1 MSIVNKFPA
10 NVKTAAV
17 LTSLALIVLFIY
29 LGQTILFPIV
39 LALLLAILLRPVV
52 KFLKRKL
59 KFPHVVAVAFAVVL
73 TVLIMSGLVM
83 FVSWQIN
90 DIAHDIDKIK
100 ANLTIHIH
108 NIQFWIKQRFH
119 LTYLQQNSYLKEATK
134 NGLAN
139 GNIKIGNTLGS
150 FTSVLLNLT
159 LIPIYT
165 FLILLYR
172 NHFLKFLFKV
182 IKKEN
187 HKKLLDVLFNVKFAI
202 QSFLLGLITEM
213 GMVATLTGV
222 GYMIIGA
229 HYAVLL
235 GVITGILNLIPYVG
249 ILVAGLLSIIVTL
262 TSTTDLSMII
272 GVIVVNVIV
281 QFIDNNFLVPLVV
294 SSKVQINALVSLS
307 AIIVA
312 GAIAGVSGMFLA
324 IPILAILKVIFD
336 RLDFLEPWG
345 YLIGDDLPK
354 TSDWGKIKLTPY
366 DAGDSDK
373 IDIAGDKNSKDLSE
387 GKSKKV

>member
-1 MSIVNKFPA
+1 M
-10 NVKTAAV
+10 
-17 LTSLALIVLFIY
+17 Y
-29 LGQTILFPIV
+29 
-39 LALLLAILLRPVV
+39 
-52 KFLKRKL
+52 KR
-59 KFPHVVAVAFAVVL
+59 
-73 TVLIMSGLVM
+73 
-83 FVSWQIN
+83 Q
-90 DIAHDIDKIK
+90 
-100 ANLTIHIH
+100 
-108 NIQFWIKQRFH
+108 
-119 LTYLQQNSYLKEATK
+119 
-134 NGLAN
+134 
-139 GNIKIGNTLGS
+139 
-150 FTSVLLNLT
+150 
-159 LIPIYT
+159 
-165 FLILLYR
+165 
-172 NHFLKFLFKV
+172 
-182 IKKEN
+182 
-187 HKKLLDVLFNVKFAI
+187 VLFNVKFAI

-373 IDIAGDKNSKDLSE
+373 IDIADDKNSKDLSE